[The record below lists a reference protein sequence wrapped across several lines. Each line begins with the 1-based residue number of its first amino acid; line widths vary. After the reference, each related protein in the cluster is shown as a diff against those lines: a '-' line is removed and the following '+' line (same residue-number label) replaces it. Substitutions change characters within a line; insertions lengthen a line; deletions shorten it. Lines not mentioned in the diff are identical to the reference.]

1 MRFTN
6 IARLASNNTIGA
18 MIENNMLKQGGFI
31 TVAQAKKLYDALSQG
46 QSTNTTTN
54 VKNALRRF
62 AEPLCFITNE
72 NNRQTALYVHKCLNP
87 FFRAQ
92 NNSVV
97 SILRF
102 NRLLNQGL
110 FGVANPEND
119 FQPRRLSTRN
129 IKRTL
134 RKLDNA
140 QR

>member
-1 MRFTN
+1 
-6 IARLASNNTIGA
+6 
-18 MIENNMLKQGGFI
+18 
-31 TVAQAKKLYDALSQG
+31 
-46 QSTNTTTN
+46 
-54 VKNALRRF
+54 
-62 AEPLCFITNE
+62 
-72 NNRQTALYVHKCLNP
+72 
-87 FFRAQ
+87 
-92 NNSVV
+92 VV

-102 NRLLNQGL
+102 NRLLSQGL